1 MVGAVPGDRVGV
13 RGGPDR
19 HRERVRSCADQGAGN
34 SGVIVLSGAG
44 SLPDWVVRQIAVAAS
59 ATLRAKAL
67 ETGWQRSSGSGIGF
81 RTRGSFTS
89 LRVSPDASYPSSGG
103 TGWTEFVWAFGVGAV
118 LGAGFAT
125 ICRRSGPWASDRVGA
140 LEFSFVAR
148 LPTGSTRNG
157 KAHFCQSGPVSPVA
171 AVGEPPAAIFMF
183 HP

>member
-1 MVGAVPGDRVGV
+1 MDSGRNKIGQLSSGREEGRAGWLGRCRGTGLAFAAVLIGTGSGCGRD
-13 RGGPDR
+13 
-19 HRERVRSCADQGAGN
+19 ADQGAGN

-59 ATLRAKAL
+59 ATLSARAL

-81 RTRGSFTS
+81 RTRSSITS

-125 ICRRSGPWASDRVGA
+125 ICRRSGPWGSDKVGA
-140 LEFSFVAR
+140 LEFSFVA
-148 LPTGSTRNG
+148 STT
-157 KAHFCQSGPVSPVA
+157 VA
-171 AVGEPPAAIFMF
+171 D
-183 HP
+183 